1 MSNYDVD
8 ERERQERTERF
19 EHAINCMDIAPVSMM
34 AFERVALENKVS
46 LKNLLQTMLLNALDR
61 ELSKKQDVQLEFPF
75 VEGRYG

>member
-34 AFERVALENKVS
+34 AFERIALEHKVS
-46 LKNLLQTMLLNALDR
+46 LVELLQTMLLNALDK
-61 ELSKKQDVQLEFPF
+61 ELTKGEEFSF
-75 VEGRYG
+75 IDGLYG